1 MNEHGMNLFIVDS
14 DTTAAKGLE
23 QKLYNRFGKNLIIS
37 TFSTGESCLAKVDKN
52 TGFVVLAYFFAGQNG
67 DEILKSIKAIN
78 PTTEVIMLSTNTDV
92 VAMIETLRDGAAG
105 YLVKDENAWRKLV
118 PYIYRAIAEP
128 IRRFGKEYGA
138 PAYIAMFAIAF
149 VAVGT
154 CSFFLMKI
162 LSH

>member
-14 DTTAAKGLE
+14 DTTAAKALE

-78 PTTEVIMLSTNTDV
+78 PTTEVIMLSTNTD
-92 VAMIETLRDGAAG
+92 IGIGIAASSTG
-105 YLVKDENAWRKLV
+105 RLYYTQNFGRYASAPPV
-118 PYIYRAIAEP
+118 PP
-128 IRRFGKEYGA
+128 GLWSSPDRRRGRR
-138 PAYIAMFAIAF
+138 
-149 VAVGT
+149 
-154 CSFFLMKI
+154 C
-162 LSH
+162 LSP